1 MNELNALLRSLT
13 SAVLSLFGS
22 CPPLVPL
29 VVLSAFLGVVMAV
42 VFRFTSPQQRLR
54 RVADLSRAEVLAIKL
69 FKDEPR
75 VMFAALGRLFRC
87 TGLRLWYSLPP
98 VAVMVVP
105 FTLLLAHLAVWYE
118 YRPLAVRE
126 SAVVELSLAES
137 AWTSNR
143 DTRLEAPPTI
153 AVETEALRDDQEQT
167 ISWRIRGGEPASAE
181 LRWQLGDQRV
191 DKQVV
196 VADPAE
202 AFLPVSVRRAGA
214 GWWDRLLHPGEPAF
228 DANAPV
234 RGIEISYHKRTTP
247 LFGWDVPWWATLLV
261 VSIVSA
267 LLVRPLVKV
276 QF

>member
-13 SAVLSLFGS
+13 SAVLSWFGG

-29 VVLSAFLGVVMAV
+29 VVLSALLGVVMAV

-75 VMFAALGRLFRC
+75 VMFAALGRLLC
-87 TGLRLWYSLPP
+87 HSGLRLWYSLPP
-98 VAVMVVP
+98 LVVMVAP

-118 YRPLAVRE
+118 HQPLAIGE
-126 SAVVELSLAES
+126 PAIVELQLAES
-137 AWTSNR
+137 AWTSSR
-143 DTRLEAPPTI
+143 DVNLEAPSTI
-153 AVETEALRDDQEQT
+153 IIETEPLRDDQLRS
-167 ISWRIRGGEPASAE
+167 ISWRIRASESTSAE
-181 LRWQLGDQRV
+181 LHWQLGDQRV

-196 VADPAE
+196 IADPTE
-202 AFLPVSVRRAGA
+202 AFRPVSVRRAGP

-228 DANAPV
+228 NVDDPV
-234 RGIEISYHKRTTP
+234 RGIEINYRERSTP

-267 LLVRPLVKV
+267 LVVRPLVKV